1 MQRFQ
6 SRTALVDEHVEG
18 FLKIVTEL
26 GGYCTLEQAKALE
39 LANSNTRVSAYL
51 KGLERAGFV
60 RRVAEYPVVYQ
71 VTGATTRLLD
81 RDRRARRAH
90 DAVRVLSR
98 LLAVS
103 FYLEARLWPADFT
116 FDHQRKINMFFYE
129 GCPLE
134 ALPQRGGKPYL
145 WEELVL
151 WHDYNRI
158 GVAIID
164 DRQRSPL
171 SQLKGFARDFSRLV
185 ACLRERLR
193 MLIVTGTESR
203 HRVYCRLVHHPDVMK
218 FSPPGFA
225 IRIEPYQVRSAA
237 KSLQSSPRGNS
248 GEPVASPPEPQQ
260 RRQRTTQFETPATM
274 MTAIVQK
281 ATAQPG
287 VTTGTV
293 PVVTPVPT
301 KGERRFSGQ
310 PLPSQKTRAI
320 QNLPFRRSE
329 FED

>member
-1 MQRFQ
+1 MTQRFQ
-6 SRTALVDEHVEG
+6 SRTALVDEHIEG

-26 GGYCTLEQAKALE
+26 GGYCTLEQAQALE

-81 RDRRARRAH
+81 RDRRARRLH
-90 DAVRVLSR
+90 HAVRVLSR

-134 ALPQRGGKPYL
+134 SLPQRGGKPYL

-164 DRQRSPL
+164 DQQLSPL
-171 SQLKGFARDFSRLV
+171 SQLKRFARDFSRLV
-185 ACLRERLR
+185 ACLGKRLR

-225 IRIEPYQVRSAA
+225 GTIEPYQVRSAA
-237 KSLQSSPRGNS
+237 KSLQSAPRELRGARS
-248 GEPVASPPEPQQ
+248 Q
-260 RRQRTTQFETPATM
+260 RARTTKTGSNNN
-274 MTAIVQK
+274 AIRNSSHNDDSDS
-281 ATAQPG
+281 AQ
-287 VTTGTV
+287 
-293 PVVTPVPT
+293 
-301 KGERRFSGQ
+301 SH
-310 PLPSQKTRAI
+310 
-320 QNLPFRRSE
+320 
-329 FED
+329 